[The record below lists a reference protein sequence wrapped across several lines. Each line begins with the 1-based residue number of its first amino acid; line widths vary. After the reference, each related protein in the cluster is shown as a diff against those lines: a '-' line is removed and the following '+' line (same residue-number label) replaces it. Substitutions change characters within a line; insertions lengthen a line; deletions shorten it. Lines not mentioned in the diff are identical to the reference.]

1 MAIDDEVANA
11 IEKAVEEVGQP
22 EKLAKRLTHWLNDL
36 SESDLSMEENSQH
49 LEIVRNAVHIKSED
63 Y

>member
-22 EKLAKRLTHWLNDL
+22 EKLSKRLTHWLNDL

-49 LEIVRNAVHIKSED
+49 LEIVRKAVYIKSED